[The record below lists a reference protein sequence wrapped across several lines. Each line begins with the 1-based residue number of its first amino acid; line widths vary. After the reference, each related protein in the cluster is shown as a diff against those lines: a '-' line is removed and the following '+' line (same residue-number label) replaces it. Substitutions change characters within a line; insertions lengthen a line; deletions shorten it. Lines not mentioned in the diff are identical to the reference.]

1 MPCACCLTQRA
12 QQGGGGGQNFDSNV
26 YRCAA
31 CHVDSSGEISFI
43 QHIQG
48 KAHAAKAGRYGFAG
62 LLPNDAGII
71 PQLSFDPSQ
80 QALGPGGGGQMM
92 PPAKQV
98 NMSGGGKKNKAEEN
112 IYRCKSC
119 LVDSS
124 GILSY
129 LEHIN
134 GKAHIR
140 KAGRI
145 GFSGLLPNGGH
156 ATSGSPVHTCP
167 LVLTRMSPEAET
179 PPRTAT
185 STSGSPVCNLPP
197 CAHRLTRRMS
207 AQAQTPPRTAH
218 GACGIAETEVA

>member
-1 MPCACCLTQRA
+1 M
-12 QQGGGGGQNFDSNV
+12 
-26 YRCAA
+26 
-31 CHVDSSGEISFI
+31 DSSGEISFI

-71 PQLSFDPSQ
+71 PQLSFDPYQ
-80 QALGPGGGGQMM
+80 QALGPGGGGQVW

-156 ATSGSPVHTCP
+156 ATSGSSVCTCS
-167 LVLTRMSPEAET
+167 LVPTRMSPEANA
-179 PPRTAT
+179 AT
-185 STSGSPVCNLPP
+185 HCNINIWLS
-197 CAHRLTRRMS
+197 RLQLAPLC
-207 AQAQTPPRTAH
+207 AQAH
-218 GACGIAETEVA
+218 AENVCPGSNAATHCTLRMLYCKTDVA